1 MLHDDPPLESSPL
14 PTCAPISLLHST
26 AHPQITVYSSSVR
39 QKISLLRRSR
49 RKKGGGE
56 RRGAEWSDMDQ
67 RQTNWQVIQL
77 TRASLTE
84 RSGGRM
90 PPGDGRDGGRT
101 HGINPGHGYVM
112 FLPPSLRPSVSP
124 SVRRH
129 YGGGLVLL
137 ITQIEVNCGLD
148 RNYAPP
154 PCLAWLWNIA

>member
-1 MLHDDPPLESSPL
+1 MHLITCKKTCCTTTTRRSSRRRPRRL
-14 PTCAPISLLHST
+14 VPQSPSFTPST

-56 RRGAEWSDMDQ
+56 RRGEWSDMDQ

-77 TRASLTE
+77 TRASLTME

-90 PPGDGRDGGRT
+90 PPSDGRT

-112 FLPPSLRPSVSP
+112 FLPLSP
-124 SVRRH
+124 SVRPSFCPSFGIMEEARS
-129 YGGGLVLL
+129 Y
-137 ITQIEVNCGLD
+137 
-148 RNYAPP
+148 
-154 PCLAWLWNIA
+154 